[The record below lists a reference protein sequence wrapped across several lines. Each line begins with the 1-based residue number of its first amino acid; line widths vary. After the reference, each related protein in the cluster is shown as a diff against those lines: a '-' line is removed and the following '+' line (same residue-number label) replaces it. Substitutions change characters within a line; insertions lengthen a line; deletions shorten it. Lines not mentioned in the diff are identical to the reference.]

1 MKVGDLVR
9 CVIEGDYGIVVADQE
24 NNDGIYLIFFINGEE
39 DYRVEEDVE
48 VMNESR

>member
-24 NNDGIYLIFFINGEE
+24 NNDGLYLIFFINGPD
-39 DYRVEEDVE
+39 DYCDEEDVE
-48 VMNESR
+48 VISEGG